1 MKIQSSEWEKIFT
14 NDITQEGLIS
24 KINSSHNSILKKKN
38 MIEKMGQRS
47 KQTACQ
53 EDIWIINRH
62 IKRCSTSPIIR
73 EIRIKTTMRY
83 HFTPVRMSVIRKT
96 TKNERWKR
104 NREKGDLDTVGGNVT
119 GVSTTK
125 SRMEVL

>member
-14 NDITQEGLIS
+14 NDVTHKGLIS
-24 KINSSHNSILKKKN
+24 IINSSHNSILKKKKTRLKKWAKDLN
-38 MIEKMGQRS
+38 RHLAK
-47 KQTACQ
+47 

-96 TKNERWKR
+96 TKNE
-104 NREKGDLDTVGGNVT
+104 
-119 GVSTTK
+119 
-125 SRMEVL
+125 

>member
-14 NDITQEGLIS
+14 NDVTHKGLIS
-24 KINSSHNSILKKKN
+24 KINSSHNSILKKKKKTRLKKWAKDLN
-38 MIEKMGQRS
+38 RHLAK
-47 KQTACQ
+47 

-62 IKRCSTSPIIR
+62 IKRWSTSPIIR

-96 TKNERWKR
+96 TKNE
-104 NREKGDLDTVGGNVT
+104 
-119 GVSTTK
+119 
-125 SRMEVL
+125 